1 MGEKLWGRGN
11 VIYLTALLLILK
23 DLFYT
28 PRRSQ
33 NWKSYQSDMEL
44 IVVEN

>member
-1 MGEKLWGRGN
+1 MGGKLWGRGSA
-11 VIYLTALLLILK
+11 IYLMALLLILR

-33 NWKSYQSDMEL
+33 NWRLYPSDMEL
-44 IVVEN
+44 IFVEN